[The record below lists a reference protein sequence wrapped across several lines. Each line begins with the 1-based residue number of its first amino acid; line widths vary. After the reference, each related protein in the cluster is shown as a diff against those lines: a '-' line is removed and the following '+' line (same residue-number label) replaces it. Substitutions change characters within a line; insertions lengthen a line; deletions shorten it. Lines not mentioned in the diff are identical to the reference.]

1 MAETTR
7 SELIKKLKNVAD
19 NIILFDTTRIVPPI
33 AAIKPLLARLHAG
46 HGGQEKTYT
55 LAQGLFYW
63 PGMHNDVKTYV
74 SACEACYKRLPSQK
88 SNPCVTAK
96 PSEAFGPPMAQ
107 VALDLFD
114 FAGKKHLICVDR
126 WSGFPVYKRLQQ
138 KRREKK

>member
-1 MAETTR
+1 M
-7 SELIKKLKNVAD
+7 
-19 NIILFDTTRIVPPI
+19 PPI

-46 HGGQEKTYT
+46 HGGQENTYT

-74 SACEACYKRLPSQK
+74 SSCEVCYKRLPSQK
-88 SNPCVTAK
+88 SNPSVTAK
-96 PSEAFGPPMAQ
+96 PSAAFGPPMAQ

-126 WSGFPVYKRLQQ
+126 WSGFPVYKCLQSQ
-138 KRREKK
+138 GTKAVTDILASWEMYWDGLQ